1 VWTKHIVGDSA
12 ASREGRLVIL
22 NKIDGLWDELR
33 TAQEIEGE
41 ISRQVR
47 TSAQLLML
55 PPAQVFPVSAQKAL
69 LAKVNGDDVL
79 LARSRLPQ
87 LETALSRELIPAKRR
102 IVGSATQTEIRALV
116 AGTRTILDSRIA
128 GIREQLGELQ
138 NLRGKNQDVVEHMMD
153 RIQQE
158 KNLFERGMQRYTALR
173 TVFTQQTNSL
183 YENIGLETLR
193 ATAADTRERIE
204 KSPFTKGVR
213 SAMGDFFGKIY
224 GSLDASGRQT
234 AETHEMMQAM
244 YQRFAKEHGIE
255 PFTPPPFSML
265 KYQKEVE
272 RLERAYNVHFNTLW
286 NMVSKAKFTLMKRF
300 FETIAI
306 RVKHVFDIA
315 NRDLESWLKAV
326 MAPLET
332 QVREHHL
339 QLRRRLESVKRIHRA
354 SDELEERI
362 AELEQAEVAARAQ
375 IGALAREVAT
385 IDAICEQSEP
395 LPLAANA

>member
-1 VWTKHIVGDSA
+1 MI
-12 ASREGRLVIL
+12 
-22 NKIDGLWDELR
+22 
-33 TAQEIEGE
+33 
-41 ISRQVR
+41 
-47 TSAQLLML
+47 
-55 PPAQVFPVSAQKAL
+55 PPAQIFPVSAQKAL

-87 LETALSRELIPAKRR
+87 LEAALSRELIPAKRR
-102 IVGSATQTEIRALV
+102 IVGSATQSEIRELM

-128 GIREQLGELQ
+128 GIREQLAELQ

-158 KNLFERGMQRYTALR
+158 KSLFERGMQRYTALR
-173 TVFTQQTNSL
+173 TVFTQQTNNL
-183 YENIGLETLR
+183 YESMGLETLR

-213 SAMGDFFGKIY
+213 SAMGDFFAKIY
-224 GSLDASGRQT
+224 GSLDQGGRQT

-354 SDELEERI
+354 SDELEDRI
-362 AELEQAEVAARAQ
+362 AELEQAEAGARGQ
-375 IGALAREVAT
+375 IAALARELAA
-385 IDAICEQSEP
+385 IDAICEQDQP
-395 LPLAANA
+395 LPLAANG

>member
-1 VWTKHIVGDSA
+1 MEVCSKHIVGDSP

-41 ISRQVR
+41 IARQVR

-102 IVGSATQTEIRALV
+102 IVGSATQAEIRALV
-116 AGTRTILDSRIA
+116 AGTRAMLDSRIA

-138 NLRGKNQDVVEHMMD
+138 NLRGKNQDVVEHMME

-183 YENIGLETLR
+183 YESIGLETLR

-213 SAMGDFFGKIY
+213 SAMGDFFAKIY
-224 GSLDASGRQT
+224 GSLDQSARQT
-234 AETHEMMQAM
+234 GEIHDMMIAM
-244 YQRFAKEHGIE
+244 YMRFAKEHGIE

-375 IGALAREVAT
+375 FGALARELAA
-385 IDAICEQSEP
+385 IDAICEQSE
-395 LPLAANA
+395 

>member
-1 VWTKHIVGDSA
+1 
-12 ASREGRLVIL
+12 LVIL

-33 TAQEIEGE
+33 TAQQIEGE

-47 TSAQLLML
+47 TSAELLML

-79 LARSRLPQ
+79 LAKSRLPQ

-116 AGTRTILDSRIA
+116 ASTRTILDSRIA

-138 NLRGKNQDVVEHMMD
+138 NLRGKNQDVVEHMME

-158 KNLFERGMQRYTALR
+158 KNLFERGMQRYAALR

-183 YENIGLETLR
+183 YESIGLETLR

-213 SAMGDFFGKIY
+213 SAMGDFFATIY
-224 GSLDASGRQT
+224 GSLEASARQT

-362 AELEQAEVAARAQ
+362 AELEQAEVAARGQ
-375 IGALAREVAT
+375 IGALARELAA

>member
-1 VWTKHIVGDSA
+1 MI
-12 ASREGRLVIL
+12 
-22 NKIDGLWDELR
+22 
-33 TAQEIEGE
+33 
-41 ISRQVR
+41 
-47 TSAQLLML
+47 

-87 LETALSRELIPAKRR
+87 LEAALSRELIPAKRR
-102 IVGSATQTEIRALV
+102 IVGSATQTEIRELV

-128 GIREQLGELQ
+128 GIREQLTELQ
-138 NLRGKNQDVVEHMMD
+138 NLRGKNQDVVEHMME

-183 YENIGLETLR
+183 YESIGLETLR

-213 SAMGDFFGKIY
+213 SAMGDFFAKIY
-224 GSLDASGRQT
+224 GSLDASARQT

-315 NRDLESWLKAV
+315 NRDLDSWLKAV

-362 AELEQAEVAARAQ
+362 DELEHAEVAAKAQ
-375 IGALAREVAT
+375 IGDLAREVAA

-395 LPLAANA
+395 LPLAANG